1 MTYFTEQG
9 ITYEKNSHMQNL
21 PPLKITVIP
30 RKRKNAE
37 KNNRQP
43 ITLDKETLEEYQQ
56 YSQRE
61 AAEKL
66 DISLTALKN
75 A

>member
-1 MTYFTEQG
+1 
-9 ITYEKNSHMQNL
+9 MQNL

-30 RKRKNAE
+30 RKRKNEE
-37 KNNRQP
+37 KNNRLP

-66 DISLTALKN
+66 DISLTALTENVK
-75 A
+75 